1 MAEPMRSNV
10 DPFLLEILKSS
21 FDTIADD
28 MALNLM
34 RTAYSGIVRDSMDF
48 STAILDR
55 HGQTLAQGLTTP
67 MHLGSFYDAMSG
79 LARHFEGRMAPGDV
93 YIFNDPYVA
102 HGMHLP
108 DIYIVKPIYFEDQL
122 CGWACSLAHHCDVG
136 GIVAGSNALS
146 AHEIYQEGLR
156 IPYVKFVDAGKP
168 VQGIWDIVVTNVR
181 LPDKV
186 MGDLQSQLAACATGE
201 RELTELIRR
210 YGLVTLVE
218 YYDHL
223 HDYAECLARAA
234 FRAIP
239 DGTYRFTDHIDGLG
253 DEPEDVIFQLALTV
267 DGDHVTADFDGSSP
281 QVKGG
286 INAPFPFIKAS
297 VYAALR
303 SIMPEEVPN
312 CHGYTRAIT
321 VRAPEGSVV
330 NPVMPAACGARGI
343 TGYRTIDCMFGA
355 LAQALPDRVA
365 ADNSGGSTLPT
376 ISGWRDGKPFVFCE
390 TFMGNYGATA
400 HHDGEEGVA
409 HIGANQSNVPVEM
422 IEAEYPIRI
431 EHYGVM
437 PDTGGPGRYRG
448 GLSLVR
454 SYRVLAEEADLNV
467 RSDKR
472 KHPPHGLYGGGVGAP
487 SMNTVH
493 RNSGNAE
500 VLPVLL
506 TRTVPMRRGDLFHH
520 VMPGGGGY
528 GDPLERDPALVLE
541 DVLEEKVTRAHAADA
556 YGVVIADG
564 PEPSVDTFAT
574 VELRAR
580 RRRGADQANA
590 DRAG

>member
-1 MAEPMRSNV
+1 MTVERMRSNV

-48 STAILDR
+48 STAILDHR
-55 HGQTLAQGLTTP
+55 GQTLAQGLTTP
-67 MHLGSFYDAMSG
+67 MHLGSFWDAMTG
-79 LARHFEGRMAPGDV
+79 LMRQFDGRITPGDV
-93 YIFNDPYVA
+93 FIFNDPYA
-102 HGMHLP
+102 AGGMHLP
-108 DIYIVKPIYFEDQL
+108 DIYIVKPIYCEADI
-122 CGWACSLAHHCDVG
+122 CGWACALAHHSDVG

-156 IPYVKFVDAGKP
+156 IPYVKFIAAGKP
-168 VQGIWDIVVTNVR
+168 VEGIWDMVATNVR
-181 LPDKV
+181 LPEKV

-201 RELTELIRR
+201 RELIELMGR
-210 YGLVTLVE
+210 YGRSTVMK

-223 HDYAECLARAA
+223 HDYAERLARAA
-234 FRAIP
+234 IRAIP

-253 DEPEDVIFQLALTV
+253 DEPETVIFQLALTV
-267 DGDHVTADFDGSSP
+267 DGDQVTADFAGSSA
-281 QVKGG
+281 QVRGG

-297 VYAALR
+297 VYAAMR

-321 VRAPEGSVV
+321 VRAPSGTVV

-343 TGYRTIDCMFGA
+343 SGYRTIDCMFGA

-376 ISGWRDGKPFVFCE
+376 ISGWRNNKPFVFCE
-390 TFMGNYGATA
+390 TFMGNSGASA
-400 HHDGEEGVA
+400 DHDGEEGVA

-431 EHYGVM
+431 EHYGVL
-437 PDTGGPGRYRG
+437 PDSGGPGRHRG

-454 SYRVLAEEADLNV
+454 SYRLLAEDADLNV

-472 KHPPHGLYGGGVGAP
+472 RHPPHGLFGGGQGGP
-487 SMNTVH
+487 SINTIH
-493 RNSGNAE
+493 RGDGRIE
-500 VLPVLL
+500 TLPVLL
-506 TRTVPMRRGDLFHH
+506 TRTVAMRKGDLFHH
-520 VMPGGGGY
+520 VMAGGGGY
-528 GDPLERDPALVLE
+528 GDALERDPALVRD
-541 DVLEEKVTRAHAADA
+541 DVIEGKVTRIHAAAA
-556 YGVVIADG
+556 YGVVIDDCPALC
-564 PEPSVDTFAT
+564 VNVAAT
-574 VELRAR
+574 AALRAR
-580 RRRGADQANA
+580 LRRTRS
-590 DRAG
+590 